1 MKSVRKL
8 HHLNAWE
15 KNTAWGKNTVLES
28 SLASSPAASQVTAT
42 GIDGLDGLLPGGGW
56 PKGGLVEFI
65 VPDEYTDALSLVM
78 PALVQLSWQG
88 RWIAMVAPPCQTR
101 ARLFTDA
108 DLNPARVLQ
117 VNPHPGR
124 SALWTAESM
133 LQSGNCS
140 VVLAWPN
147 CNTELMDRRL
157 QKAATNGKA
166 LGILVRY
173 EGLST
178 PPSGADVRLKLELG
192 AEGKV
197 VSLVNNQGEMLSAAA
212 LV

>member
-8 HHLNAWE
+8 HHLDARE
-15 KNTAWGKNTVLES
+15 KHTVLS
-28 SLASSPAASQVTAT
+28 NSLVTPT
-42 GIDGLDGLLPGGGW
+42 GIDGLDGLLPCGGW
-56 PKGGLVEFI
+56 PKGGLVELI

-78 PALVQLSWQG
+78 PALVRLSWQG

-101 ARLFTDA
+101 THLFTDVYV
-108 DLNPARVLQ
+108 NPARVLQ

-140 VVLAWPN
+140 VVVAWPN

-157 QKAATNGKA
+157 QKAAVNGKA
-166 LGILVRY
+166 LGILVRH
-173 EGLST
+173 EGLSM
-178 PPSGADVRLKLELG
+178 PPSGVDVRLKLEPG
-192 AEGKV
+192 SEGSV
-197 VSLVNNQGEMLSAAA
+197 VYLVNHQGETLAGAA